1 MKRSKKKGKEA
12 LDEALLKVA
21 VGYSV
26 EEITEEYA
34 EVDGEMKLMKRKET
48 KKDIPPD
55 LKAVQILLADSDTDF
70 SKMSDEDL
78 ERERD
83 RLLAEL
89 ALKKASSADG
99 MGGSFDRIKKECSG
113 VLVGGRYEAS
123 EIDGG
128 QQAESTADCEQENR
142 ASKSVKSKNASKST
156 KGKSVIKSAKSKSS
170 GGKVKKST
178 GKSTVKKNKEAKA

>member
-26 EEITEEYA
+26 EEVTEEYA

-55 LKAVQILLADSDTDF
+55 LKAVQLLLSGSENDF
-70 SKMSDEDL
+70 SKMSDEEL

-89 ALKKASSADG
+89 ENKKANGDVEKKSAESKTAKG
-99 MGGSFDRIKKECSG
+99 RKAKSG
-113 VLVGGRYEAS
+113 V
-123 EIDGG
+123 D
-128 QQAESTADCEQENR
+128 
-142 ASKSVKSKNASKST
+142 
-156 KGKSVIKSAKSKSS
+156 
-170 GGKVKKST
+170 KVKKSA
-178 GKSTVKKNKEAKA
+178 GKSTAKKNKGIKGE

>member
-26 EEITEEYA
+26 EEVTEEYA

-55 LKAVQILLADSDTDF
+55 LKAMQLLLADENTDF

-89 ALKKASSADG
+89 ERKKAKAL
-99 MGGSFDRIKKECSG
+99 GGSSVATDTLKTDSQEG
-113 VLVGGRYEAS
+113 LDGGRYEMNEAL
-123 EIDGG
+123 EC
-128 QQAESTADCEQENR
+128 Q
-142 ASKSVKSKNASKST
+142 
-156 KGKSVIKSAKSKSS
+156 SAKCVS
-170 GGKVKKST
+170 
-178 GKSTVKKNKEAKA
+178 KEAKAKSAKKVKSRTIKKKAGGTKVKKNTGKITVKKK

>member
-26 EEITEEYA
+26 EEVTEEYA

-70 SKMSDEDL
+70 SKMSDEEL
-78 ERERD
+78 EKERD

-89 ALKKASSADG
+89 ESKSGRGNGSCQSGTGSVTQTSSEKKV
-99 MGGSFDRIKKECSG
+99 EG
-113 VLVGGRYEAS
+113 VKAVKSKAVK
-123 EIDGG
+123 
-128 QQAESTADCEQENR
+128 
-142 ASKSVKSKNASKST
+142 SKSVKGKKN
-156 KGKSVIKSAKSKSS
+156 
-170 GGKVKKST
+170 T
-178 GKSTVKKNKEAKA
+178 GKSTVKKNKVVKA

>member
-1 MKRSKKKGKEA
+1 MKKSKKKGKEA

-26 EEITEEYA
+26 EEVTEEYA

-89 ALKKASSADG
+89 E
-99 MGGSFDRIKKECSG
+99 FKKERGDCLAKTEKSDLKNCAENP
-113 VLVGGRYEAS
+113 VQSKSVGDNFAK
-123 EIDGG
+123 
-128 QQAESTADCEQENR
+128 
-142 ASKSVKSKNASKST
+142 SKSVKSKT
-156 KGKSVIKSAKSKSS
+156 GV
-170 GGKVKKST
+170 GKVKKKA
-178 GKSTVKKNKEAKA
+178 GKSTAKKISKKV

>member
-26 EEITEEYA
+26 EEVTEEYA

-55 LKAVQILLADSDTDF
+55 LKAVQILLADSDGDF

-89 ALKKASSADG
+89 ENKKAE
-99 MGGSFDRIKKECSG
+99 GSTTKKAA
-113 VLVGGRYEAS
+113 V
-123 EIDGG
+123 
-128 QQAESTADCEQENR
+128 
-142 ASKSVKSKNASKST
+142 SKISKAVKVKRVKPNVS
-156 KGKSVIKSAKSKSS
+156 KGKKDVGKSAAE
-170 GGKVKKST
+170 
-178 GKSTVKKNKEAKA
+178 KNKGRKGE

>member
-26 EEITEEYA
+26 EEVTEEYA

-70 SKMSDEDL
+70 SKMSDEEL
-78 ERERD
+78 EKERD

-89 ALKKASSADG
+89 ESKRGSGNGSHQSGTGNVTQTSSEKKVEDVKAVKSKAV
-99 MGGSFDRIKKECSG
+99 K
-113 VLVGGRYEAS
+113 
-123 EIDGG
+123 
-128 QQAESTADCEQENR
+128 
-142 ASKSVKSKNASKST
+142 SKSVKGKKN
-156 KGKSVIKSAKSKSS
+156 
-170 GGKVKKST
+170 T
-178 GKSTVKKNKEAKA
+178 GKSTVKKNKVVKA

>member
-26 EEITEEYA
+26 EEVTEEYA

-55 LKAVQILLADSDTDF
+55 LKAVQILLSGSEKDF
-70 SKMSDEDL
+70 SKMSDEEL

-89 ALKKASSADG
+89 ENKKSDG
-99 MGGSFDRIKKECSG
+99 NVEKKSEDDKTTAKKE
-113 VLVGGRYEAS
+113 
-123 EIDGG
+123 
-128 QQAESTADCEQENR
+128 
-142 ASKSVKSKNASKST
+142 
-156 KGKSVIKSAKSKSS
+156 KGKSGV
-170 GGKVKKST
+170 GKGKKGA
-178 GKSTVKKNKEAKA
+178 GKSTAKKNKGKQGE

>member
-26 EEITEEYA
+26 EEVTEEYA

-55 LKAVQILLADSDTDF
+55 LKAVQLLLADVDTDF

-89 ALKKASSADG
+89 EMKKGTAV
-99 MGGSFDRIKKECSG
+99 GGSSPCTAGVENNSQESLVAGRYATNEVLKEGALVKKSEKKGKSAGKSG
-113 VLVGGRYEAS
+113 VK
-123 EIDGG
+123 
-128 QQAESTADCEQENR
+128 N
-142 ASKSVKSKNASKST
+142 KSVKKKT
-156 KGKSVIKSAKSKSS
+156 GGVKAK
-170 GGKVKKST
+170 KKT
-178 GKSTVKKNKEAKA
+178 GKEPVKKNKEGKE

>member
-1 MKRSKKKGKEA
+1 MKRSKKKGKAA

-26 EEITEEYA
+26 EEVTEEYA

-55 LKAVQILLADSDTDF
+55 LKAVQLLLADTDTDF
-70 SKMSDEDL
+70 SKMSDQDL

-89 ALKKASSADG
+89 ELKKAKAVG
-99 MGGSFDRIKKECSG
+99 GGSTVVEEPKKESLEG
-113 VLVGGRYEAS
+113 LDGGRYAMN
-123 EIDGG
+123 
-128 QQAESTADCEQENR
+128 ESSLKGKTVG
-142 ASKSVKSKNASKST
+142 KSVKAKSV
-156 KGKSVIKSAKSKSS
+156 KAKKSAGKSAA
-170 GGKVKKST
+170 
-178 GKSTVKKNKEAKA
+178 KKNKGAKA